1 MIKSKFS
8 VTMRCNKYKKDT
20 IQEEEDKLDPIKVD
34 LELYLGEE
42 DAKKF
47 IFKQSPIAF
56 FVDEF
61 KVLMKPDNNFNW
73 SITLFKDEYIYI
85 VLNSDQVLSYIEENY
100 INLVVMRKVANVLS
114 FDFDAA
120 VDLISPPA
128 EEF

>member
-20 IQEEEDKLDPIKVD
+20 IQTEEDKLDPVKVD

-42 DAKKF
+42 DARNF

-100 INLVVMRKVANVLS
+100 INLIVMRKVANVLS

-120 VDLISPPA
+120 VDLISPPE

>member
-8 VTMRCNKYKKDT
+8 ITMRCNKYKKDT
-20 IQEEEDKLDPIKVD
+20 IQTEEDKLDPVKVD

-85 VLNSDQVLSYIEENY
+85 VLNSYQVLSYIEENY
-100 INLVVMRKVANVLS
+100 INLIVMRKVANVLS

>member
-20 IQEEEDKLDPIKVD
+20 IQEKEDKLDPVKVD

-56 FVDEF
+56 FVDKF

-100 INLVVMRKVANVLS
+100 INLIVMRKVANVLS

>member
-20 IQEEEDKLDPIKVD
+20 IQTEEDKLDPVKVD

-42 DAKKF
+42 DARNF

-100 INLVVMRKVANVLS
+100 INLIVMRKVANVLS

-120 VDLISPPA
+120 VDLISPPT

>member
-8 VTMRCNKYKKDT
+8 VNMRCNKYKKDT
-20 IQEEEDKLDPIKVD
+20 IQTEEDKLDPVKVD

-61 KVLMKPDNNFNW
+61 KVLMKPNNNFNW

-85 VLNSDQVLSYIEENY
+85 VLNSDQVLSCIEENY

>member
-20 IQEEEDKLDPIKVD
+20 IQTEEDKLDPVKVD

-100 INLVVMRKVANVLS
+100 INLIVMRKVANVLS

>member
-8 VTMRCNKYKKDT
+8 ITMRCNKYKKDT
-20 IQEEEDKLDPIKVD
+20 IQTEEDKLDPVKVD

-85 VLNSDQVLSYIEENY
+85 VLNSDQVLSCIEENY

>member
-8 VTMRCNKYKKDT
+8 ITMRCNKYKKDT
-20 IQEEEDKLDPIKVD
+20 IQTEEDKLDPVKVD

-42 DAKKF
+42 DAKNF

-85 VLNSDQVLSYIEENY
+85 VLNSDQVLSCIEENY

>member
-8 VTMRCNKYKKDT
+8 ITMRCNKYKKDT
-20 IQEEEDKLDPIKVD
+20 IQTEEDKLDPVKVD

-56 FVDEF
+56 FEDEF

-100 INLVVMRKVANVLS
+100 INLIVMRKVANVLS

>member
-20 IQEEEDKLDPIKVD
+20 IQEKEDKLDPVKVD

>member
-8 VTMRCNKYKKDT
+8 ITMRCNKYKKDT
-20 IQEEEDKLDPIKVD
+20 IQTEEDKLDPVKVD

-42 DAKKF
+42 DAKNF

-61 KVLMKPDNNFNW
+61 KVLMKPNNNFNW

-100 INLVVMRKVANVLS
+100 INLIVMRKVANVLS

>member
-8 VTMRCNKYKKDT
+8 ITMRCNKYKKDN
-20 IQEEEDKLDPIKVD
+20 IQTEEDKLDPVKVD

-100 INLVVMRKVANVLS
+100 INLIVMRKVANVLS

>member
-20 IQEEEDKLDPIKVD
+20 IQTEEDKLDPVKVD

-85 VLNSDQVLSYIEENY
+85 VLNYDQVLSYIEENY
-100 INLVVMRKVANVLS
+100 INLIVMRKVANVLS

>member
-20 IQEEEDKLDPIKVD
+20 IQDEEDKLDPIKVD

-85 VLNSDQVLSYIEENY
+85 VLNSDQVLSYIEEKY

>member
-20 IQEEEDKLDPIKVD
+20 IQTEEDKLDPVKVD

-85 VLNSDQVLSYIEENY
+85 VLNYDQVLSYIEENY

-114 FDFDAA
+114 FNFDAA

>member
-8 VTMRCNKYKKDT
+8 ITMRCNKYKKDT
-20 IQEEEDKLDPIKVD
+20 IQTEEDKLDPVKVD

-85 VLNSDQVLSYIEENY
+85 VLNSDQVLRYIEENY

>member
-8 VTMRCNKYKKDT
+8 VNMRCNKYKKDT
-20 IQEEEDKLDPIKVD
+20 IQTEDKLDPVKVD

>member
-20 IQEEEDKLDPIKVD
+20 IQTEEDKLDPVKVD

-85 VLNSDQVLSYIEENY
+85 VLNSDQVLSCIEENY
-100 INLVVMRKVANVLS
+100 INLIVMRKVANVLS

>member
-20 IQEEEDKLDPIKVD
+20 IQTEEDKLDPVKVD

-42 DAKKF
+42 DAKNF

-85 VLNSDQVLSYIEENY
+85 VLNSDQVLSFIEENY
-100 INLVVMRKVANVLS
+100 INLIVMRKVANVLS

>member
-8 VTMRCNKYKKDT
+8 ITMRCNKYKKDT
-20 IQEEEDKLDPIKVD
+20 IQTEEDKLDPVKVD

-100 INLVVMRKVANVLS
+100 INLIVMRKVAIVLS

>member
-20 IQEEEDKLDPIKVD
+20 IQTEEDKLDPVKVD
-34 LELYLGEE
+34 LELYIGEE

>member
-47 IFKQSPIAF
+47 IFKRSPIAF

-61 KVLMKPDNNFNW
+61 KVLMKPDNNFNC

>member
-8 VTMRCNKYKKDT
+8 ITMRCNKYKKDT
-20 IQEEEDKLDPIKVD
+20 IQTEEDKLDPVKVD

-85 VLNSDQVLSYIEENY
+85 VLNSDQILSYIEENY
-100 INLVVMRKVANVLS
+100 INLIVMRKVANVLS

>member
-20 IQEEEDKLDPIKVD
+20 IQTEEDKLDPVKVD

-42 DAKKF
+42 DANKF

>member
-20 IQEEEDKLDPIKVD
+20 IQTDEDKLDPVKVD

-85 VLNSDQVLSYIEENY
+85 VLNSDQVLSFIEENY
-100 INLVVMRKVANVLS
+100 INLIVMRKVANVLS

>member
-20 IQEEEDKLDPIKVD
+20 IQDEEDKLDPIKVD

-100 INLVVMRKVANVLS
+100 INLIVMRKVANVLS

>member
-8 VTMRCNKYKKDT
+8 ITMRCNKYKKDT
-20 IQEEEDKLDPIKVD
+20 IQTEEDKLDPVKVD

-85 VLNSDQVLSYIEENY
+85 VLNSDQILSYIEENY

>member
-20 IQEEEDKLDPIKVD
+20 IQTEEDKLDTVKVD

>member
-20 IQEEEDKLDPIKVD
+20 IQTEEDKLDPVKVD

-42 DAKKF
+42 EAKKF

-85 VLNSDQVLSYIEENY
+85 VLNSDQVLSFIEENY
-100 INLVVMRKVANVLS
+100 INLIVMRKVANVLS

>member
-20 IQEEEDKLDPIKVD
+20 IQTEEDKLDPVKVD

-85 VLNSDQVLSYIEENY
+85 VLNSYQVLSYIEENY
-100 INLVVMRKVANVLS
+100 INLIVMRKVANVLS

>member
-8 VTMRCNKYKKDT
+8 ITMRCNKYKKDT
-20 IQEEEDKLDPIKVD
+20 IQTEEDKLDPVKVD

-47 IFKQSPIAF
+47 IFKQTPIAF

-100 INLVVMRKVANVLS
+100 INLIVMRKVANVLS

>member
-20 IQEEEDKLDPIKVD
+20 IKTEEDKLDPVKVD

-42 DAKKF
+42 DARNF

-85 VLNSDQVLSYIEENY
+85 VLNYDQVLSYIEENY
-100 INLVVMRKVANVLS
+100 INLIVMRKVANVLS

>member
-8 VTMRCNKYKKDT
+8 ITMRCNKYKKDT
-20 IQEEEDKLDPIKVD
+20 IQAEEDKLDPVKVD

>member
-8 VTMRCNKYKKDT
+8 ITMRCNKYKKDT
-20 IQEEEDKLDPIKVD
+20 IQTEEDKLDPVKVD
-34 LELYLGEE
+34 LEVYLVEE
-42 DAKKF
+42 DAQKF

>member
-20 IQEEEDKLDPIKVD
+20 IQTEEDKLDPVKVD

-42 DAKKF
+42 DAKNF

>member
-8 VTMRCNKYKKDT
+8 ITMRCNKYKKDT
-20 IQEEEDKLDPIKVD
+20 IQTEEDKLDPVKVD

-85 VLNSDQVLSYIEENY
+85 VLNSDQVLNYIEENY
-100 INLVVMRKVANVLS
+100 INLIVMRKVANVLS

>member
-8 VTMRCNKYKKDT
+8 VTRRCNKYKKDT
-20 IQEEEDKLDPIKVD
+20 IQTEEDKLDPVKVD
-34 LELYLGEE
+34 LELYIGEE

-100 INLVVMRKVANVLS
+100 INLIVMRKVANVLS

>member
-8 VTMRCNKYKKDT
+8 ITMRCNKYKKDT
-20 IQEEEDKLDPIKVD
+20 IKTEEDKLDPVKVD

-100 INLVVMRKVANVLS
+100 INLIVMRKVANVLS

>member
-20 IQEEEDKLDPIKVD
+20 IQAEEDKLDPVKVD

-56 FVDEF
+56 FVDKF

-85 VLNSDQVLSYIEENY
+85 VLNSDQVLSFIEENY
-100 INLVVMRKVANVLS
+100 INLIVMRKVANVLS